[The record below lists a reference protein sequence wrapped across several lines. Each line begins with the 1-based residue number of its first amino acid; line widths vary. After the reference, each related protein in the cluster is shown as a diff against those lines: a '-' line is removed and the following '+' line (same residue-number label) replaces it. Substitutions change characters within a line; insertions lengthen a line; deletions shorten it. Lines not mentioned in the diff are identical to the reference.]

1 MKNQKKLIIAIIV
14 SIPYVVWRIWDY
26 RGKFG
31 LNEILIVLFTYS
43 IMSLIFLFLFKK
55 TKIKNK

>member
-14 SIPYVVWRIWDY
+14 SIPYVIWRIWHY

-31 LNEILIVLFTYS
+31 LNELLIVLFTYLF
-43 IMSLIFLFLFKK
+43 ISLILWLLFRKK
-55 TKIKNK
+55 YKNF

>member
-14 SIPYVVWRIWDY
+14 SIPYVVWRIWHY

-31 LNEILIVLFTYS
+31 LNEILIVLLTYIFTLL
-43 IMSLIFLFLFKK
+43 LIWLVLRKK
-55 TKIKNK
+55 KND

>member
-14 SIPYVVWRIWDY
+14 SIPYVVWRIWHY

-31 LNEILIVLFTYS
+31 LNEILIVLLTYIFTLL
-43 IMSLIFLFLFKK
+43 LIWLVLRK
-55 TKIKNK
+55 KIK

>member
-14 SIPYVVWRIWDY
+14 SIPYVVWRIWHY

-31 LNEILIVLFTYS
+31 INEILIVLLTYT
-43 IMSLIFLFLFKK
+43 IVSLIFWFLFRK
-55 TKIKNK
+55 TKKNE